1 MDSWSSCG
9 TSPLDLHTV
18 TIQDSPKT
26 SSVPS
31 TPLIL
36 PLISIYLAFFLT
48 AQLLKSQSVR
58 TMSTFMV
65 KSPCQIV
72 EESRTE
78 NLTDCKA
85 TSQKHPQLI
94 LLAQHA
100 VKAGLLPSH
109 VGYGDSQSFP
119 HQWSFHNI
127 SLGHIQNYSHLSS
140 CFNLSFQSQDLS
152 LLLNNFLLTLTVT
165 KLSLTFLT
173 LWCNCLALVS
183 RFRS

>member
-1 MDSWSSCG
+1 MELYLKTIFFFISMLPRIMTMELFSESSQSSHG
-9 TSPLDLHTV
+9 ISILVLHTII
-18 TIQDSPKT
+18 IQDSPKT

-36 PLISIYLAFFLT
+36 PFVSIYLAFFLT
-48 AQLLKSQSVR
+48 AQLLRTQSAR

-65 KSPCQIV
+65 KNPCQIV

-78 NLTDCKA
+78 NLTDSKA

-94 LLAQHA
+94 LLVQQA

-127 SLGHIQNYSHLSS
+127 SPGHIQTYSHLGSH
-140 CFNLSFQSQDLS
+140 FNLSFQSQDLS
-152 LLLNNFLLTLTVT
+152 LS
-165 KLSLTFLT
+165 LSYSTIY
-173 LWCNCLALVS
+173 C
-183 RFRS
+183 